1 MERDQLT
8 LRIRNLQK
16 TYSGNVKAVRGI
28 DVDVENQRIY
38 ALLGP
43 NGAGKTTV
51 LKSILGL
58 VKYSGSVEVFGR
70 PIEEVRER
78 ISFVPEEK
86 NLYENLDIESTLR
99 LSSRISP
106 RFNEK
111 QAREL
116 IENYKLPYRKKI
128 RTFSNGMRTALYLAV
143 ALSTDADLYILDEP
157 TWGLDPILRD
167 DTLELIREKVILGK
181 TVIYTSHVIPEVE
194 KIADEFSIMVS
205 GKIKYTGNLD
215 GIKEKY
221 RVIKMPLK
229 DKTKLS
235 SERCLAVAKEINRLS
250 MIVEYSEA
258 TKEYYKNDE
267 AAISI
272 PDLEEFFQ
280 ILVRSENGN
289 SL

>member
-16 TYSGNVKAVRGI
+16 TYSGNVEAVRGI
-28 DVDVENQRIY
+28 DVDVENQRIF

-58 VKYSGSVEVFGR
+58 VNYSGSVEVLGR
-70 PIEEVRER
+70 PIDEVRER

-128 RTFSNGMRTALYLAV
+128 RTFSNGMKTGLCILLLLYRQMRIYIF
-143 ALSTDADLYILDEP
+143 STSRHGASIL
-157 TWGLDPILRD
+157 
-167 DTLELIREKVILGK
+167 
-181 TVIYTSHVIPEVE
+181 
-194 KIADEFSIMVS
+194 
-205 GKIKYTGNLD
+205 
-215 GIKEKY
+215 
-221 RVIKMPLK
+221 
-229 DKTKLS
+229 
-235 SERCLAVAKEINRLS
+235 
-250 MIVEYSEA
+250 
-258 TKEYYKNDE
+258 
-267 AAISI
+267 
-272 PDLEEFFQ
+272 
-280 ILVRSENGN
+280 
-289 SL
+289 

>member
-8 LRIRNLQK
+8 LRIRNLLK
-16 TYSGNVKAVRGI
+16 TYSGNVEAVRGI
-28 DVDVENQRIY
+28 DVDVENQRIF

-58 VKYSGSVEVFGR
+58 VNYSGSVEIFGR
-70 PIEEVRER
+70 QIDEVRER

-111 QAREL
+111 HAREL

-128 RTFSNGMRTALYLAV
+128 RTFSNGMKTALYLAI

-157 TWGLDPILRD
+157 TWGLDPIMRD

-181 TVIYTSHVIPEVE
+181 TVIYTSHIIPEVE
-194 KIADEFSIMVS
+194 KIADEFSIMFS

-221 RVIKMPLK
+221 RIIKMPLK
-229 DKTKLS
+229 DETKLDS
-235 SERCLAVAKEINRLS
+235 KRCLALAKEINKLS

-258 TKEYYKNDE
+258 TEEYYKNDE